1 MADTRVNV
9 IVSTTGAS
17 SLSRLDKSFQGA
29 TKNARKLDSA
39 VSQLKGALGGLA
51 AFTGVSLGI
60 GAIFDQIKQADKAS
74 VALKTLGADSKA
86 LKSELS
92 SLRKELDNNVSQLEL
107 TQNAFE
113 VMQSGFKS
121 TAEVTQILGA
131 ATKSAQAKLID
142 STVTVGALTSVL
154 NAYGL
159 SANQAGALSD
169 KFFQTIADG
178 SLTLE
183 EYASIIGS
191 LAPIGKSAG
200 VTLEELNAALAKI
213 TQTGSSAG
221 EAATGIQAVLKGI
234 IAPGAQAAKL
244 AAELGIAFNEQALK
258 AKGLSGVLE
267 EVIEKTGGSAEKISK
282 LFGSV
287 EALQAVLALSN
298 DDFVGFNENLEN
310 QANAAGK
317 VDKAYKATSETITQA
332 LARIQNSFSGLIS
345 DSSELAGSIV
355 PLLDGI
361 SAAINALNSPM
372 GNFVLQIGAVTTGFI
387 LLNKAVLAFKATGLA
402 IFLQQQIALMT
413 TFGAKIYAVAAAQT
427 VATKATIALR
437 AALLTL
443 PWVAAAAAIGYV
455 TVKTI
460 EARNA
465 QADFN
470 RVLKEAP
477 LDEVN
482 AKIEELRQKLDK
494 VKVSSAGAAGGM
506 SLFGGAAGVASLQ
519 VAQLNTQL
527 AQLEQRQAILSKTYT
542 IGGIQYDANM
552 VPINPPATVSD
563 QRAAAASAYV
573 PPSGGG
579 GGGGGGA
586 AAAPSD
592 DLKALQGQIDL
603 LNKIAPLQERINAA
617 KLLGDEQLILRLEGE
632 KQMLELMSQGEEAI
646 RNMNT
651 EEGKALQTRI
661 NQLEQA
667 ELLKETEQQL
677 AELRKQQAEALEGIM
692 QPLEDEL
699 ELLQAKLNGNEEE
712 IKQLQEIEKL
722 AISIAKARGAAVP
735 NAEDNAT
742 ATQLIQQR
750 DAMREQVAEMEKT
763 QQLVKDISGTIAS
776 EFTNA
781 ISSVIEGTKSVD
793 EAFSDMLKGIGQS
806 FIDMAMQIIQQQL
819 QMIIYGMIMK
829 ALGVS
834 MPGASAV
841 PSSSYGNMSVAGP
854 SFFGGG
860 MIPGFADGG
869 MPPVNQ
875 PSIVGERGPE
885 LFVPSSPGTVY
896 SNEQSKAMLSSN
908 YGPGNEMVASA
919 MAPMNTNINYN
930 GPTLNFNGDEY
941 IPRSEAQS
949 LVQAGAKQGEA
960 RTLNSLRN
968 KRSTRRR
975 IGI

>member
-9 IVSTTGAS
+9 IVTTTGAS

-121 TAEVTQILGA
+121 TAEVTQILEA

-142 STVTVGALTSVL
+142 STVTVSALTSVL

-159 SANQAGALSD
+159 GASQAGALSD

-183 EYASIIGS
+183 QYASVIGK

-200 VTLEELNAALAKI
+200 VSLDEINAALAKI

-221 EAATGIQAVLKGI
+221 EAATGIQAILKGI
-234 IAPGAQAAKL
+234 IAPGTQAAKL
-244 AAELGIAFNEQALK
+244 AAELGIAFNEQALS
-258 AKGLSGVLE
+258 AKGLGGVLE
-267 EVIEKTGGSAEKISK
+267 EVIEKTGGSAEKIST

-298 DDFVGFNENLEN
+298 DGFVGFNKNLEN

-317 VDKAYKATSETITQA
+317 VEKAYKATSDTITQA

-345 DSSELAGSIV
+345 DSSELAGSII

-372 GNFVLQIGAVTTGFI
+372 GNFVLQIGAVTAGFI

-413 TFGAKIYAVAAAQT
+413 TFGVKIYAVAAAQG

-443 PWVAAAAAIGYV
+443 PWVAVAAGVSYV
-455 TVKTI
+455 VVKTI

-465 QADFN
+465 QAEFN

-494 VKVSSAGAAGGM
+494 VKASSAGAAGGM
-506 SLFGGAAGVASLQ
+506 SLFGGAAGTASLQ

-527 AQLEQRQAILSKTYT
+527 ALLEQRQAILSKTYT

-563 QRAAAASAYV
+563 QRAAAASVYV

-592 DLKALQGQIDL
+592 DLKALQGQIAL
-603 LNKIAPLQERINAA
+603 LEKIAPLQERINAA
-617 KLLGDEQLILRLEGE
+617 KLVGDEQLILRLEGE

-651 EEGKALQTRI
+651 EEGKSLQARI
-661 NQLEQA
+661 NELEQLA
-667 ELLKETEQQL
+667 LRTEGEQQL
-677 AELRKQQAEALEGIM
+677 LELYKQQNEARQGAL
-692 QPLEDEL
+692 QPIQDEI
-699 ELLQAKLNGNEEE
+699 ELLQAKINGNEEQ
-712 IKQLQEIEKL
+712 IKQMQEIEAL
-722 AISIAKARGAAVP
+722 AKSIAGTSAVSE
-735 NAEDNAT
+735 EDTAL
-742 ATQLIQQR
+742 ATQLVQQR
-750 DAMREQVAEMEKT
+750 DALKEQAEEADKLKQMYSSLASGIAGEFTSAFKSIIDGSKDVNEAFADMLQGIADQFLNMAMKILQDALT
-763 QQLVKDISGTIAS
+763 QQLMSLFSSLFAPSPTGFGGAPQLSGIP
-776 EFTNA
+776 
-781 ISSVIEGTKSVD
+781 
-793 EAFSDMLKGIGQS
+793 FSAGGIGYEGGGYTGDAPRSGGLDGKGGFLSVLHPQETVTDHYGDAAACNGWS
-806 FIDMAMQIIQQQL
+806 VWSICGQRRGHGKWQRLPAAPTPQQQL
-819 QMIIYGMIMK
+819 K
-829 ALGVS
+829 LPPCKLPRPTSPAAS
-834 MPGASAV
+834 PPSASTPTASAKWT
-841 PSSSYGNMSVAGP
+841 
-854 SFFGGG
+854 
-860 MIPGFADGG
+860 
-869 MPPVNQ
+869 
-875 PSIVGERGPE
+875 
-885 LFVPSSPGTVY
+885 SSPA
-896 SNEQSKAMLSSN
+896 K
-908 YGPGNEMVASA
+908 
-919 MAPMNTNINYN
+919 
-930 GPTLNFNGDEY
+930 TL
-941 IPRSEAQS
+941 
-949 LVQAGAKQGEA
+949 
-960 RTLNSLRN
+960 
-968 KRSTRRR
+968 
-975 IGI
+975 